1 MSKKPQFLTSFQM
14 YFSLK
19 FLVRLKWVDDRLVYQ
34 NLNMDHLQNS
44 VPWQMAHS
52 ELWTPVLIFDNHNER
67 NPERHTL
74 EHTSA
79 TSTLIY
85 TNGRCHE
92 ADPSQLEEAKMYHS
106 NETKLSMQTL
116 HFLKFHCDFDMTDF
130 PFDQQTCFVKV
141 SLQDKSHRILNDCFN
156 FQFLTS

>member
-1 MSKKPQFLTSFQM
+1 M

-19 FLVRLKWVDDRLVYQ
+19 FLVRLKWIDDRLVYQ
-34 NLNMDHLQNS
+34 NLNKDHLQNS

-74 EHTSA
+74 KHTSA

-85 TNGRCHE
+85 SNRSSQQ
-92 ADPSQLEEAKMYHS
+92 ADPSQLDEAKMYYS
-106 NETKLSMQTL
+106 NETRLSMQTL
-116 HFLKFHCDFDMTDF
+116 HFLKFHCDLDMTDF

-141 SLQDKSHRILNDCFN
+141 SKFLNKVSQN
-156 FQFLTS
+156 FE